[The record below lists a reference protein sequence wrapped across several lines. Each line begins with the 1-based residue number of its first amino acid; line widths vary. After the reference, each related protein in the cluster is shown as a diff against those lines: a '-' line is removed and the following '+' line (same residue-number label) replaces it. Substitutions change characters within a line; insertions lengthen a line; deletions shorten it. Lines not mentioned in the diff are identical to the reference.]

1 MLEYFKDCFLVWLIG
16 FVPML
21 GIYIAIP
28 VGFFLKLDPFA
39 IALCAIFGTY
49 LPIPLIILFFDWLN
63 RFPRIRKFLMKFYSA
78 RFTNMVNKHG
88 MLFILFT
95 SPLIGAWTVSI
106 TGRLLHI
113 NARKL
118 AIYTFL
124 GMVLFG
130 VVLTILIQFGLCVFN
145 ADPRII
151 KFLGKG

>member
-1 MLEYFKDCFLVWLIG
+1 MFAYFKDCFIVWLVG

-28 VGFFLKLDPFA
+28 VGFFLKLDPLS

-63 RFPRIRKFLMKFYSA
+63 SFPRVRMFLMKFYSE
-78 RFTNMVNKHG
+78 RFTNMVNNHG
-88 MLFILFT
+88 MLFILFV

-113 NARKL
+113 NARRL

-124 GMVLFG
+124 GMVLYGVLLTALIFFG
-130 VVLTILIQFGLCVFN
+130 ICFIDPDVRILN
-145 ADPRII
+145 
-151 KFLGKG
+151 FLGRG